1 MSKRTTPYNDTEL
14 IAVIHGQTGRE
25 REMACSELYSRYGQR
40 VYVYCR
46 RILDDSRT
54 AEDVLQET
62 FIRVIK
68 SVQNG
73 EQIGNVHGYIFQ
85 VARNLCLN
93 VKRQRR
99 TELIQVDEFE
109 YPHSDNQ
116 FENQDLK
123 EVLGLSLDVLPEDQ
137 REAVV
142 LQLYNGYSYQE
153 IGDLMNVPVTTVR
166 NWVVRAKVS
175 LRKTLSPYFTDK

>member
-1 MSKRTTPYNDTEL
+1 MSKRTTPYSDTEL

-40 VYVYCR
+40 AYVYCR
-46 RILDDSRT
+46 RILDDSRS

-68 SVQNG
+68 SAQNG
-73 EQIGNVHGYIFQ
+73 EQIINLQAFIFRI
-85 VARNLCLN
+85 ARNLCLN
-93 VKRQRR
+93 VKRQRKSS
-99 TELIQVDEFE
+99 LIQSDEFE

-123 EVLGLSLDVLPEDQ
+123 EVLGLSLDILPDDQ

-153 IGDLMNVPVTTVR
+153 IGDMMNVPVTTVR

-175 LRKTLSPYFTDK
+175 LRKTLAPYFQDK